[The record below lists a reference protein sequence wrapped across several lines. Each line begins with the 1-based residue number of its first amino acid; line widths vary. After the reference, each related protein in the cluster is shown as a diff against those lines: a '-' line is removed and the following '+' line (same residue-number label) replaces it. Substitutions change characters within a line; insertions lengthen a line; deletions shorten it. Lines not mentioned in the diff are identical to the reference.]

1 MHYFPTEEKRL
12 QSSVSWLA
20 NVSFNIQAWLQK
32 KKKIEKKTRSGRLF
46 LLAIISNAVFDRE
59 TFQGASASGRSVFRW
74 AAHQVALLAML

>member
-12 QSSVSWLA
+12 QSSLSWLA

-32 KKKIEKKTRSGRLF
+32 KKIEKKTRSGRLF
-46 LLAIISNAVFDRE
+46 SLAIISNAVFDRE